1 MSLKTAAV
9 LAFERKLSNS
19 DGVMYAGQ
27 WNNRADEQHWQ
38 AIQVMEKA
46 VRGTISNR
54 QKKPILADHSKLDAE
69 VKKANLQRVDVAALS
84 EKTDSLKVQ
93 FTLRVLSGVE
103 VPSVCDSHEYQKKL
117 QQTISEYMD
126 SDGIKELALRYAT
139 NIANARFL
147 WRNRIGAEQIEVKV
161 SRTLDDKVNE
171 WVFNAHDYS
180 IRDFSHQPQELL
192 ELAAVIEDG
201 LRGKAYS
208 FLTITAIVKL
218 GEGQEVFPSQELVL
232 DSSNST
238 KDKKSKILYS
248 VGGDKRHA
256 AMHSQKLGNA
266 LRTIDTWYSEAEEFG
281 PISVEPF
288 GSVTSRG
295 RAFRNN
301 KDDFYNLFDGW
312 VTKDKTPEI
321 EQQHYVVATLIRG
334 GVFGEKSE

>member
-1 MSLKTAAV
+1 MALKTAAV

-27 WNNRADEQHWQ
+27 WNKRTDDKHWQ
-38 AIQVMEKA
+38 AIQVMDKA

-54 QKKPILADHSKLDAE
+54 QKKPVLADHTKLDAE
-69 VKKANLQRVDVAALS
+69 VKKANLQRVDVAALA
-84 EKTDSLKVQ
+84 ETTDSLQLQ
-93 FTLRVLSGVE
+93 FSLRVLGDVE
-103 VPSVCDSHEYQKKL
+103 VPSVCDSHEYQEKL
-117 QQTISEYMD
+117 QQTIAEYLEGE
-126 SDGIKELALRYAT
+126 GISELAIRYAS

-147 WRNRIGAEQIEVKV
+147 WRNRVGAEQIEVKV
-161 SRTLDDKVNE
+161 VRKIEDQTTE
-171 WVFNAHDYS
+171 WLFNAYDYS
-180 IRDFSHQPQELL
+180 VREFNHQPEELL
-192 ELAAVIEDG
+192 ELAAAIEEG

-208 FLTITAIVKL
+208 FFTITAIAKL

-238 KDKKSKILYS
+238 KGKKSKILYT
-248 VGGDKRHA
+248 VGGDKKIA
-256 AMHSQKLGNA
+256 AMHSQKIGNA
-266 LRTIDTWYSEAEEFG
+266 LRTIDTWYKESAEFG

-301 KDDFYNLFDGW
+301 KDDFYTLFDNW
-312 VTKDKTPEI
+312 VTKDKEPEA
-321 EQQHYVVATLIRG
+321 EQQNFIVATLIRG